1 MLLKR
6 DVLELSTVRFV
17 NLPDFVPLSLK
28 PDNPYYHITQKG
40 TKKRPRDM
48 VAVKKGHSNSLEIG
62 SEIDGLSSVSLL
74 LQLQFESLKHE

>member
-1 MLLKR
+1 MSQPLK
-6 DVLELSTVRFV
+6 L
-17 NLPDFVPLSLK
+17 
-28 PDNPYYHITQKG
+28 DNPYYHITQKG

-74 LQLQFESLKHE
+74 ELQLESLRHKEQNMS